1 VSKKKT
7 EDRIRLFL
15 ETKHVESFTD
25 ALDAASPRPVEDAA
39 QADKK
44 NYAERLSKAL
54 SVLIANR
61 LRPTFPPI
69 LPLPDGTR
77 QESRAPTG
85 KGKKK
90 LDVNYSTQELGLALG
105 VSIKTLNFR
114 DDASGRYTKN
124 ATRID
129 NELRAEASDYHERQ
143 PFAVMVGIVF
153 VPIDSCDDAK
163 RGKSS
168 FAQIVEVLRH
178 RANRETPKNREELF
192 ERIYIALYDYAM
204 RPASV
209 EFFDVGRLAPPA
221 GRPPVGG
228 GATVLSHSSPAVREP
243 INIRCDVDEMV
254 RQVVAFYKTRNKIA

>member
-1 VSKKKT
+1 VAKKRT
-7 EDRIRLFL
+7 EDSIRLFL
-15 ETKHVESFTD
+15 ETRHIESFTD
-25 ALDAASPRPVEDAA
+25 ALDAASPRPVEGAA

-44 NYAERLSKAL
+44 NYAERFSKAL

-61 LRPTFPPI
+61 LRTTFPPI

-114 DDASGRYTKN
+114 DAASRRYTKN

-143 PFAVMVGIVF
+143 PFAVMAGIVF
-153 VPIDSCDDAK
+153 VPIDSCDDGK
-163 RGKSS
+163 KGKSS

-192 ERIYIALYDYAM
+192 ERIYIGLYDFGGNRAN
-204 RPASV
+204 V
-209 EFFDVGRLAPPA
+209 IFFDVGQLAPPA
-221 GRPPVGG
+221 GRPGSNVSLDLE
-228 GATVLSHSSPAVREP
+228 TMLQQ
-243 INIRCDVDEMV
+243 I
-254 RQVVAFYKTRNKIA
+254 VALYKMRNKMS

>member
-1 VSKKKT
+1 MTKKRS
-7 EDRIRLFL
+7 EDSVRVFL
-15 ETKHVESFTD
+15 QTRHIEAFPD
-25 ALDAASPRPVEDAA
+25 ALDAASPRPTDDAP

-54 SVLIANR
+54 SVLISNR
-61 LRPTFPPI
+61 LRSTFPSI
-69 LPLPDGTR
+69 LPLPDGSR

-114 DDASGRYTKN
+114 DAASGRYTKN

-143 PFAVMVGIVF
+143 PFAVMAGIVF
-153 VPIDSCDDAK
+153 VPIDSCDDGK
-163 RGKSS
+163 KGKSS

-192 ERIYIALYDYAM
+192 ERIYIGLYDFGGS
-204 RPASV
+204 PANV
-209 EFFDVGRLAPPA
+209 IFFDVGQLAPPA
-221 GRPPVGG
+221 GRPG
-228 GATVLSHSSPAVREP
+228 SHVSLDLETMLQQ
-243 INIRCDVDEMV
+243 I
-254 RQVVAFYKTRNKIA
+254 VALYKNRNKML